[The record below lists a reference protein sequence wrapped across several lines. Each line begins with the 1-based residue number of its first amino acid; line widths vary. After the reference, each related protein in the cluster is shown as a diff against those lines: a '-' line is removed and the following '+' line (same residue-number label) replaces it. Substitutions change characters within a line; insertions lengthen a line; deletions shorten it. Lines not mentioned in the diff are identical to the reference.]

1 MSGIIVGILI
11 VCVGVYFYKK
21 FNKKSPCCKSKQNDS
36 TTVNT
41 DKAEVFEE
49 LKNTV
54 DSTGEIEI
62 IGEVKSTSEL
72 ETISENKREEI
83 EREIIGEVKSID
95 ELETISENKREE
107 IEREIKEINIKKLD
121 VTTENLPDII
131 EMYRPNEVT
140 METIK
145 NLAKD
150 IYNKQVEPLAYST
163 IYKYIADSYGYRT
176 WKDFKKVLETK

>member
-1 MSGIIVGILI
+1 MIIKKDKKMSGIIVGILI
-11 VCVGVYFYKK
+11 VCVVVYFYKK
-21 FNKKSPCCKSKQNDS
+21 MNKKSPCCSKSKQNDS

-41 DKAEVFEE
+41 DKVEVFEE

-54 DSTGEIEI
+54 ESTGEIKIIDEI
-62 IGEVKSTSEL
+62 KSTSEL
-72 ETISENKREEI
+72 ETI
-83 EREIIGEVKSID
+83 G
-95 ELETISENKREE
+95 ENKREE

-121 VTTENLPDII
+121 VTAENLPDII

>member
-36 TTVNT
+36 TSVNT

-54 DSTGEIEI
+54 ESTGEIEI
-62 IGEVKSTSEL
+62 IGEINSTGELETICEVKSTS
-72 ETISENKREEI
+72 
-83 EREIIGEVKSID
+83 

-121 VTTENLPDII
+121 VTAENLPDII

>member
-21 FNKKSPCCKSKQNDS
+21 FNKKSPWCSNSKQNDS
-36 TTVNT
+36 TNVNT

-54 DSTGEIEI
+54 E
-62 IGEVKSTSEL
+62 STSEL
-72 ETISENKREEI
+72 ETISEVEST
-83 EREIIGEVKSID
+83 G

-121 VTTENLPDII
+121 VTAENLPDII

>member
-1 MSGIIVGILI
+1 MEKLVMLGIVVLAA
-11 VCVGVYFYKK
+11 VWYFK
-21 FNKKSPCCKSKQNDS
+21 NKKSKSENVKEDIQEESTESCCSKPS
-36 TTVNT
+36 
-41 DKAEVFEE
+41 
-49 LKNTV
+49 
-54 DSTGEIEI
+54 
-62 IGEVKSTSEL
+62 EVKE
-72 ETISENKREEI
+72 
-83 EREIIGEVKSID
+83 EVKED
-95 ELETISENKREE
+95 
-107 IEREIKEINIKKLD
+107 IKEEYKVKVSLEKYPAELAENLKISNLE
-121 VTTENLPDII
+121 VTTINLPDII

>member
-21 FNKKSPCCKSKQNDS
+21 FNKKSPCCSKLKQKDL

-54 DSTGEIEI
+54 ESTGEIEI
-62 IGEVKSTSEL
+62 IDEVKSTS
-72 ETISENKREEI
+72 
-83 EREIIGEVKSID
+83 

>member
-54 DSTGEIEI
+54 DSTGE
-62 IGEVKSTSEL
+62 VKSTS
-72 ETISENKREEI
+72 
-83 EREIIGEVKSID
+83 

>member
-21 FNKKSPCCKSKQNDS
+21 MNKKSPCCSKSKQNDS
-36 TTVNT
+36 TSVNT

-54 DSTGEIEI
+54 ESTDEIEI

-83 EREIIGEVKSID
+83 EREI
-95 ELETISENKREE
+95 
-107 IEREIKEINIKKLD
+107 KEINIKKLD
-121 VTTENLPDII
+121 VTAENLPDII

-163 IYKYIADSYGYRT
+163 IYKYIAYSYGYRT

>member
-21 FNKKSPCCKSKQNDS
+21 MNKKSPCCSKSKQNDS

-54 DSTGEIEI
+54 ESTGEIEI

-83 EREIIGEVKSID
+83 EREI
-95 ELETISENKREE
+95 
-107 IEREIKEINIKKLD
+107 NIKKLD
-121 VTTENLPDII
+121 VTAENLPDII

-150 IYNKQVEPLAYST
+150 IYNKQVESLAYST

>member
-36 TTVNT
+36 TAVNT

-54 DSTGEIEI
+54 ESTGEIEI

-83 EREIIGEVKSID
+83 EREI
-95 ELETISENKREE
+95 
-107 IEREIKEINIKKLD
+107 KEINIKKLV
-121 VTTENLPDII
+121 VTVENLPDII
-131 EMYRPNEVT
+131 EMHRPNEVT

-145 NLAKD
+145 NLANLAKD

-163 IYKYIADSYGYRT
+163 SYKYIADSYGYRT
-176 WKDFKKVLETK
+176 WKDFKKDLETK

>member
-54 DSTGEIEI
+54 ESTGEIEI
-62 IGEVKSTSEL
+62 IGEINSTGEL
-72 ETISENKREEI
+72 ET
-83 EREIIGEVKSID
+83 IGEVKSTS

>member
-36 TTVNT
+36 TSVNT

-54 DSTGEIEI
+54 ESTGEIEI

-72 ETISENKREEI
+72 ETI
-83 EREIIGEVKSID
+83 GEVESTS

-107 IEREIKEINIKKLD
+107 IERKIKEINIKKLD
-121 VTTENLPDII
+121 VTAENLPDII

>member
-21 FNKKSPCCKSKQNDS
+21 MNKKSPCCSKSKQNDS

-54 DSTGEIEI
+54 ESTSEIET
-62 IGEVKSTSEL
+62 IGEVESTSEL

-83 EREIIGEVKSID
+83 EREI
-95 ELETISENKREE
+95 
-107 IEREIKEINIKKLD
+107 NIKKLD
-121 VTTENLPDII
+121 VTAENLPDII

-150 IYNKQVEPLAYST
+150 IYNKQVESLAYST
-163 IYKYIADSYGYRT
+163 IYKYIANSYGYRT

>member
-21 FNKKSPCCKSKQNDS
+21 MNKKSPCCSKSKQNDS

-54 DSTGEIEI
+54 ESTGEIEI
-62 IGEVKSTSEL
+62 IGEVKSTSEIETIGEVESTSEL

-83 EREIIGEVKSID
+83 EREI
-95 ELETISENKREE
+95 
-107 IEREIKEINIKKLD
+107 NIKKLD
-121 VTTENLPDII
+121 VTAENLPDII

-150 IYNKQVEPLAYST
+150 IYNKQVESLAYST

>member
-36 TTVNT
+36 TSVNT

-54 DSTGEIEI
+54 ESTGEIEI
-62 IGEVKSTSEL
+62 IGEINSTGEL
-72 ETISENKREEI
+72 ET
-83 EREIIGEVKSID
+83 IGEVKSTS

-121 VTTENLPDII
+121 VTAENLPDII

-163 IYKYIADSYGYRT
+163 IYKHIADSYGYRT

>member
-36 TTVNT
+36 TVVNT

-54 DSTGEIEI
+54 ESTGEIEI

-83 EREIIGEVKSID
+83 EREI
-95 ELETISENKREE
+95 
-107 IEREIKEINIKKLD
+107 KEINIKKLV
-121 VTTENLPDII
+121 VTVENLPDII
-131 EMYRPNEVT
+131 EMHRPNEVT

-145 NLAKD
+145 NLANLAKD

>member
-1 MSGIIVGILI
+1 M
-11 VCVGVYFYKK
+11 
-21 FNKKSPCCKSKQNDS
+21 NKKSPCCSKSKQNDS

-54 DSTGEIEI
+54 ESTGEIEI

-72 ETISENKREEI
+72 ETIGENKREEI
-83 EREIIGEVKSID
+83 EREI
-95 ELETISENKREE
+95 
-107 IEREIKEINIKKLD
+107 NIKKLD
-121 VTTENLPDII
+121 VTAENLPDII

-145 NLAKD
+145 KSC
-150 IYNKQVEPLAYST
+150 K
-163 IYKYIADSYGYRT
+163 SY
-176 WKDFKKVLETK
+176 L

>member
-41 DKAEVFEE
+41 DKVEVFEE

-54 DSTGEIEI
+54 E
-62 IGEVKSTSEL
+62 STS
-72 ETISENKREEI
+72 
-83 EREIIGEVKSID
+83 

-140 METIK
+140 METITEAVENNEK
-145 NLAKD
+145 NSSLGREPILFDDLISLTEQVNKLNALEKAKAEAIAEDMLNQAKLLSDLND
-150 IYNKQVEPLAYST
+150 IHLTECD
-163 IYKYIADSYGYRT
+163 KYYTELGTPI
-176 WKDFKKVLETK
+176 TK

>member
-21 FNKKSPCCKSKQNDS
+21 FNKKSPCCSKSKQKDL

-54 DSTGEIEI
+54 DSTGE
-62 IGEVKSTSEL
+62 VKSTS
-72 ETISENKREEI
+72 
-83 EREIIGEVKSID
+83 

>member
-21 FNKKSPCCKSKQNDS
+21 MNKKSPCCSKSKQKDS
-36 TTVNT
+36 TSVNT

-54 DSTGEIEI
+54 ESTGEIEI

-83 EREIIGEVKSID
+83 EREIK
-95 ELETISENKREE
+95 EN
-107 IEREIKEINIKKLD
+107 NIKKLD
-121 VTTENLPDII
+121 VTVENLPG
-131 EMYRPNEVT
+131 
-140 METIK
+140 
-145 NLAKD
+145 
-150 IYNKQVEPLAYST
+150 S
-163 IYKYIADSYGYRT
+163 
-176 WKDFKKVLETK
+176 

>member
-21 FNKKSPCCKSKQNDS
+21 MNKKSPCCSKSKQNDS

-41 DKAEVFEE
+41 DKVEVFEE

-54 DSTGEIEI
+54 ESTDEIKIIDEI
-62 IGEVKSTSEL
+62 KSTSEL
-72 ETISENKREEI
+72 ETI
-83 EREIIGEVKSID
+83 G
-95 ELETISENKREE
+95 ENKREE

-121 VTTENLPDII
+121 VIAENLPDII

>member
-21 FNKKSPCCKSKQNDS
+21 FNKKSPCCSKSKQKDL

-54 DSTGEIEI
+54 ESTGEIEI

-72 ETISENKREEI
+72 ETI
-83 EREIIGEVKSID
+83 GEVESTS
-95 ELETISENKREE
+95 ELETIGENKREE

>member
-21 FNKKSPCCKSKQNDS
+21 MNKKSPCCKSKQNDS
-36 TTVNT
+36 TSVNT

-54 DSTGEIEI
+54 ESTG
-62 IGEVKSTSEL
+62 
-72 ETISENKREEI
+72 
-83 EREIIGEVKSID
+83 

-121 VTTENLPDII
+121 VTAENLPDII

>member
-54 DSTGEIEI
+54 ESTGEIEI
-62 IGEVKSTSEL
+62 IGEINSTGEL
-72 ETISENKREEI
+72 ET
-83 EREIIGEVKSID
+83 IGEVKSTS

-121 VTTENLPDII
+121 VTAENLPDII

>member
-21 FNKKSPCCKSKQNDS
+21 MNKKSPCCSKSKQNDS

-54 DSTGEIEI
+54 ESTGEIEI

-83 EREIIGEVKSID
+83 EREI
-95 ELETISENKREE
+95 
-107 IEREIKEINIKKLD
+107 NIKKLD
-121 VTTENLPDII
+121 VTAENLPDII

-150 IYNKQVEPLAYST
+150 IYNKQVESLAYST
-163 IYKYIADSYGYRT
+163 IYKYIANSYGYRT

>member
-21 FNKKSPCCKSKQNDS
+21 MNKKSPCCSKSKQNDS
-36 TTVNT
+36 TSVNT

-54 DSTGEIEI
+54 ESTGEIEI
-62 IGEVKSTSEL
+62 IGEINSTGELETIGEVKSTSEL

-83 EREIIGEVKSID
+83 EREIK
-95 ELETISENKREE
+95 EN
-107 IEREIKEINIKKLD
+107 NIKKLD
-121 VTTENLPDII
+121 ITAENLPDII

-150 IYNKQVEPLAYST
+150 IYNKQVEPLVYST

-176 WKDFKKVLETK
+176 WKDFKKVLEIK

>member
-21 FNKKSPCCKSKQNDS
+21 MNKKSPCCKSKQNDS

-54 DSTGEIEI
+54 ESTGEIEI
-62 IGEVKSTSEL
+62 IGEVESTSEL
-72 ETISENKREEI
+72 ETIGENKREEI
-83 EREIIGEVKSID
+83 EREI
-95 ELETISENKREE
+95 
-107 IEREIKEINIKKLD
+107 NIKKLD
-121 VTTENLPDII
+121 VTVENLPDIL

>member
-36 TTVNT
+36 TSVNT

-54 DSTGEIEI
+54 ESTGEIEI
-62 IGEVKSTSEL
+62 IGEINSTGEL
-72 ETISENKREEI
+72 ETI
-83 EREIIGEVKSID
+83 GEVKLTS

-121 VTTENLPDII
+121 VTAENLPDII

>member
-54 DSTGEIEI
+54 E
-62 IGEVKSTSEL
+62 STS
-72 ETISENKREEI
+72 
-83 EREIIGEVKSID
+83 

-121 VTTENLPDII
+121 VTAENLPDII

>member
-1 MSGIIVGILI
+1 MKSKEQTIADMT
-11 VCVGVYFYKK
+11 GVI
-21 FNKKSPCCKSKQNDS
+21 FNKD
-36 TTVNT
+36 NT
-41 DKAEVFEE
+41 FNQMNIGEVISISE
-49 LKNTV
+49 L
-54 DSTGEIEI
+54 EI
-62 IGEVKSTSEL
+62 IG
-72 ETISENKREEI
+72 
-83 EREIIGEVKSID
+83 
-95 ELETISENKREE
+95 ENKREE

>member
-54 DSTGEIEI
+54 ESTG
-62 IGEVKSTSEL
+62 EL
-72 ETISENKREEI
+72 ETI
-83 EREIIGEVKSID
+83 G
-95 ELETISENKREE
+95 ENKREE

>member
-1 MSGIIVGILI
+1 MEKLVMLGIVVL
-11 VCVGVYFYKK
+11 VAGVYFYKK
-21 FNKKSPCCKSKQNDS
+21 MNKKSPCCSKSKQKDS
-36 TTVNT
+36 TSVNT
-41 DKAEVFEE
+41 DKVEVFKE

-54 DSTGEIEI
+54 ESTGEIEI
-62 IGEVKSTSEL
+62 IGEVKSTS
-72 ETISENKREEI
+72 
-83 EREIIGEVKSID
+83 

-145 NLAKD
+145 NLTKD

-163 IYKYIADSYGYRT
+163 IYKYIANSYGYRT

>member
-36 TTVNT
+36 TSVNT
-41 DKAEVFEE
+41 VKAEVFEE

-54 DSTGEIEI
+54 ESTGEIEI
-62 IGEVKSTSEL
+62 IGEINSTGEL
-72 ETISENKREEI
+72 ET
-83 EREIIGEVKSID
+83 IGEVKSTS

-121 VTTENLPDII
+121 VTAENLPDII

>member
-36 TTVNT
+36 TAVNT
-41 DKAEVFEE
+41 DKVEVFEE

-54 DSTGEIEI
+54 ESTGEIEI
-62 IGEVKSTSEL
+62 IGEINSTGEL
-72 ETISENKREEI
+72 ET
-83 EREIIGEVKSID
+83 IGEVKSTS

-121 VTTENLPDII
+121 VTAENLPDII

>member
-21 FNKKSPCCKSKQNDS
+21 FNKKSPCCSKLKQKDL

-54 DSTGEIEI
+54 ESTGEIKIIGEVNSTGELET
-62 IGEVKSTSEL
+62 IGEVKSTS
-72 ETISENKREEI
+72 
-83 EREIIGEVKSID
+83 